1 MSSENPTANER
12 SKGNKPVHEVRDG
25 ALKVSVWQNEGEY
38 GPRYSVTSRRRYK
51 DGEEWKDTQSYG
63 EDDLL
68 PLAELYR
75 DAYAW
80 IRQRKRADAQARRDR
95 EKEAEPAAA

>member
-1 MSSENPTANER
+1 MSAENPAGNETP
-12 SKGNKPVHEVRDG
+12 KGNKPVHEIPDG
-25 ALKVSVWQNEGEY
+25 ALKVTIWQNEGEY

-80 IRQRKRADAQARRDR
+80 IRMQKRADAKARR
-95 EKEAEPAAA
+95 EKEAEAAAA